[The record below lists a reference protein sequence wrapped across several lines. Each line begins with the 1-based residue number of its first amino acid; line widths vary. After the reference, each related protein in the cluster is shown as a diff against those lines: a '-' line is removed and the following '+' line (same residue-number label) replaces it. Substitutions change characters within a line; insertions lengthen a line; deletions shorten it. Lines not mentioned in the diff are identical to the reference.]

1 MGNLPKLILPRPL
14 LRLNSAVLTLAPE
27 CHAAAPEG
35 TADPLA
41 PPPEMTGRPDRNFHD
56 GDYTAPGGLPAKL
69 DGGINA

>member
-35 TADPLA
+35 AADPFA
-41 PPPEMTGRPDRNFHD
+41 PPLKLTGRPHRNFHD
-56 GDYTAPGGLPAKL
+56 GDYTAPGGLAAKL
-69 DGGINA
+69 DRRINA